1 MTTSGQGINMRRN
14 QNKSELMLDDNGKAT
29 WGERKPRS
37 AERSGHYWQTA
48 YSTESGCSP
57 PLPEKPLEAYPGTR
71 ERIIELEQRAARGEH
86 LWHPD
91 DPASFEGFTGP
102 YSDVS
107 IFGSGPRKQRS

>member
-1 MTTSGQGINMRRN
+1 MTFGQGTSMRRN
-14 QNKSELMLDDNGKAT
+14 QNKSELMLDENGKAT

-37 AERSGHYWQTA
+37 AERSGHYWQ
-48 YSTESGCSP
+48 STYTHDDAPNP
-57 PLPEKPLEAYPGTR
+57 PVPAIPLESYPGSR

-91 DPASFEGFTGP
+91 DPVSFEGFTGP